1 MDMCILGPPRVSY
14 KATEWDGPL
23 EETTGAYAPE
33 KKNIYD
39 MWSDHSREQAPCDET
54 ENRGPVSQ
62 QIWHDP
68 RQQIFSSE

>member
-1 MDMCILGPPRVSY
+1 MDMCILGPPRLSY

-33 KKNIYD
+33 KKKYLWYVIG
-39 MWSDHSREQAPCDET
+39 SFSGASPCDET
-54 ENRGPVSQ
+54 ENRGPLSQ